1 MIDQERT
8 TPYNIIISR
17 WQAMQL
23 KKKINLGIN
32 YKWLIQYQ
40 ILQTKLTSWEFLLT
54 NNIIINN
61 IKETSDENKE
71 KYQQGN
77 KLLIID
83 PIPNSPNQ
91 TNIIRIARQAVRRI
105 TKTWSQGL
113 MSSCLR
119 YFQFL
124 SHHIFLWIE
133 RSN

>member
-54 NNIIINN
+54 NNIIIKN

-83 PIPNSPNQ
+83 PITNSPNQ
-91 TNIIRIARQAVRRI
+91 SNIVRIARQAVRRI
-105 TKTWSQGL
+105 TKMWS
-113 MSSCLR
+113 
-119 YFQFL
+119 
-124 SHHIFLWIE
+124 
-133 RSN
+133 

>member
-1 MIDQERT
+1 MTSNAIKEKNQFG
-8 TPYNIIISR
+8 N
-17 WQAMQL
+17 
-23 KKKINLGIN
+23 N

-83 PIPNSPNQ
+83 PIPNSPNKL
-91 TNIIRIARQAVRRI
+91 T
-105 TKTWSQGL
+105 L
-113 MSSCLR
+113 
-119 YFQFL
+119 
-124 SHHIFLWIE
+124 
-133 RSN
+133 

>member
-1 MIDQERT
+1 MIDQDRT

-17 WQAMQL
+17 RQVIWL

-40 ILQTKLTSWEFLLT
+40 ILQTKLTSWEFLLA

-61 IKETSDENKE
+61 IKETSNENKE

-91 TNIIRIARQAVRRI
+91 TNIVRIARQQAVRRI
-105 TKTWSQGL
+105 TKMWA
-113 MSSCLR
+113 
-119 YFQFL
+119 
-124 SHHIFLWIE
+124 
-133 RSN
+133 

>member
-40 ILQTKLTSWEFLLT
+40 ILQTKQTSWEFLLT

-91 TNIIRIARQAVRRI
+91 TNIVRIARQQAVRRI
-105 TKTWSQGL
+105 TKMWS
-113 MSSCLR
+113 
-119 YFQFL
+119 
-124 SHHIFLWIE
+124 
-133 RSN
+133 